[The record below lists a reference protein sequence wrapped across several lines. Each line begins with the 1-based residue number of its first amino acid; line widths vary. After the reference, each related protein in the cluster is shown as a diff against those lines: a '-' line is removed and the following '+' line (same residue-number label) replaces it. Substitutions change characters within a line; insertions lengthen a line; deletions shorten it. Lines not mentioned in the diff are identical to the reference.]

1 MEAPDFLAKEWPVIS
16 GAPYHFFGGIIT
28 ITVLTV
34 AIIWF
39 LFNWVYRHRFAAK
52 DDQLAAREER
62 LTQAKEKQQDAE
74 QKSKDLQS
82 VIEKLTAQL
91 DAKASIEEI
100 TITASSAKTK
110 VGELMIA
117 NNAVRS
123 AIGIAIGASSAT
135 GITDMSFQNTPLVLR
150 EEAERIKAE
159 KERLK

>member
-1 MEAPDFLAKEWPVIS
+1 MIT

-28 ITVLTV
+28 ITVLAV
-34 AIIWF
+34 VIIWF

-52 DDQLAAREER
+52 DDQLAARDER
-62 LTQAKEKQQDAE
+62 LAQAKEKQQDAE
-74 QKSKDLQS
+74 QRSKDLQS

-91 DAKASIEEI
+91 KANASIEDI
-100 TITASSAKTK
+100 TVTASSAKTK

-123 AIGIAIGASSAT
+123 AIGIAVGACSVRASSVADT
-135 GITDMSFQNTPLVLR
+135 ISDLYSNTPLVLR
-150 EEAERIKAE
+150 EEAEQIKAE